1 MNVLKRAFFGR
12 LKPPNI
18 GTPAKNAGQVPDRL
32 SYVPLRPFGVQA
44 GMLRDRRGDAVTICQ
59 RINSLGL
66 VILL

>member
-44 GMLRDRRGDAVTICQ
+44 GMR
-59 RINSLGL
+59 
-66 VILL
+66 